1 MNPPGRP
8 STVRHPSE
16 IRETAMNPNTKSTI
30 TGASFATVLSLAMAQ
45 AAAADQQLSFPTN
58 TSPNAWHAQQQ
69 ETVAYIPESVILV
82 PTADAAAMTCNRPLL
97 VSNPPLAG
105 QILGNAHGDMA
116 DKPVG
121 RGAQNLSATAGGV
134 LIGVLANERSVD
146 RVVQA
151 DAACAQYALEKT
163 RNGQTVSWISPEYGQ
178 HFAFTA
184 HDSYAVA
191 GNEYCRAYTGSS
203 YVNGETTTMAGTV
216 CRRPNG
222 QWKVVD

>member
-1 MNPPGRP
+1 M
-8 STVRHPSE
+8 T
-16 IRETAMNPNTKSTI
+16 PNTKASI

-45 AAAADQQLSFPTN
+45 PAAADPQLSFPTN
-58 TSPNAWHAQQQ
+58 TPPYGWEAQQEEAIAYVP
-69 ETVAYIPESVILV
+69 ETAVLV
-82 PTADAAAMTCNRPLL
+82 PTADAATMTCNRPLL

-105 QILGNAHGDMA
+105 QILGSAHGDMA
-116 DKPVG
+116 NKPVG

-134 LIGVLANERSVD
+134 LIGVLANEPSAD
-146 RVVQA
+146 RVVPA
-151 DAACAQYALEKT
+151 DAACAQYALENT

-178 HFAFTA
+178 NFAFTA

-191 GNEYCRAYTGSS
+191 GNEYCRTYTGQTFAG
-203 YVNGETTTMAGTV
+203 GETTTMAGTV